1 MSKDVV
7 VVVTLEDVPQSMDTL
22 DILLI
27 STAGEKAG
35 KTYTDLEEIK
45 KDWTDSSIVYKK
57 AAALFN
63 QGNAIPAPEKLIRK
77 VTIVGVAQPETA
89 SEIQDAGRNFGP
101 NADHFRS
108 HSPGNKP
115 REFRNQ

>member
-35 KTYTDLEEIK
+35 KTYTDLE
-45 KDWTDSSIVYKK
+45 
-57 AAALFN
+57 
-63 QGNAIPAPEKLIRK
+63 
-77 VTIVGVAQPETA
+77 
-89 SEIQDAGRNFGP
+89 
-101 NADHFRS
+101 
-108 HSPGNKP
+108 
-115 REFRNQ
+115 